1 MSTGGLDAE
10 EIRISETGFVY
21 FAPIG
26 SVAPVDV
33 LSPLDE
39 AWHNVGYIDDD
50 SGVNIAPDVSTEA
63 IMKWQS
69 KMPVKYFVNEVSL
82 EITFTMNQVNL
93 PNTELYFYGAQ
104 WVNEPDGVSHM
115 VVPSNVT
122 VGDLERAM
130 VIEFTDDR
138 DDVTRFYFPRGI
150 VVEREEMTLN
160 KSDVKL
166 GITYH
171 AMDNAGDMFEI
182 FTNNEDIYT
191 GA

>member
-1 MSTGGLDAE
+1 MATGGLDAE
-10 EIRISETGFVY
+10 EIRISETGFV
-21 FAPIG
+21 FLAPIG

-33 LSPLDE
+33 SSALDTS
-39 AWHNVGYIDDD
+39 WHNVGYIDDD

-69 KMPVKYFVNEVSL
+69 KMPVKYFVSEVSL

-93 PNTELYFYGAQ
+93 PNTEVYFYGAQ
-104 WVNEPDGVSHM
+104 WENEPGGVSHM
-115 VVPSNVT
+115 VVPSNIT

-138 DDVTRFYFPRGI
+138 DDITRFYFPRGI

-182 FTNNEDIYT
+182 FTNNEDIYA
-191 GA
+191 GI